1 MIKNISKICSF
12 VLLFL
17 FLVLILNQFEIM
29 TYSDILKNIFY
40 FLGILL
46 IMLSSVITL
55 LTNKSGFF
63 KFLSVSIM
71 LCLVAGGI
79 MSIINPGLNI
89 FIYICMILSAIYSM
103 IDMFYKP
110 FMISSV
116 NIYNIFFY

>member
-63 KFLSVSIM
+63 
-71 LCLVAGGI
+71 
-79 MSIINPGLNI
+79 
-89 FIYICMILSAIYSM
+89 
-103 IDMFYKP
+103 
-110 FMISSV
+110 
-116 NIYNIFFY
+116 

>member
-89 FIYICMILSAIYSM
+89 FIYICMVLSAIYSM

-110 FMISSV
+110 LW
-116 NIYNIFFY
+116 FYQ

>member
-1 MIKNISKICSF
+1 
-12 VLLFL
+12 
-17 FLVLILNQFEIM
+17 
-29 TYSDILKNIFY
+29 
-40 FLGILL
+40 
-46 IMLSSVITL
+46 MLSSVITL

-89 FIYICMILSAIYSM
+89 FIYICMVLSAIYSM

-110 FMISSV
+110 LW
-116 NIYNIFFY
+116 FYQ